1 MGDLQETSVNST
13 SDNIDNSTNVTST
26 NTVEDMK
33 KLLSLISLLTT
44 SVFLLLSLVLNLIII
59 INICYKRKS
68 QIPYFSIL
76 IIFSFIHMLHFLFAA
91 TNTTFSYPLFNDH
104 PLEEFHQYL
113 PPVIKATYGFL
124 FLLVAS
130 LTIERF
136 LAATVRNS
144 IIKTSLHWITCFLS
158 LAIPGLVLAFNV
170 LAKQSHHQHIQN
182 NKELWFGLEVSLY
195 IILPLLILT
204 IFGAVNY
211 CQVSVTSRL
220 LHKHEVLAIKN
231 NIGLTLLT
239 NSAIFLFLVQECLEL
254 WQWQLDGRSG
264 SDVADVLNI
273 LKVTD
278 TILSLVLQLLLTL
291 VPLLFLSLHCCSS
304 CCCPAITLL
313 QDHQYTIVSPEEEH
327 L

>member
-1 MGDLQETSVNST
+1 MDDLQNTSMNST
-13 SDNIDNSTNVTST
+13 IDNLDSTSNATST
-26 NTVEDMK
+26 NTIEDMK
-33 KLLSLISLLTT
+33 KLLNLVSLLTT

-76 IIFSFIHMLHFLFAA
+76 IIFSFIHMVHFLFAA

-104 PLEEFHQYL
+104 PLEELHQYF
-113 PPVIKATYGFL
+113 PPIIKSTYGLL

-158 LAIPGLVLAFNV
+158 IAIPGLVLAFNI
-170 LAKQSHHQHIQN
+170 LAKQSHHDHLDN

-204 IFGAVNY
+204 IFGAINY

-254 WQWQLDGRSG
+254 WQWQLKGRTG
-264 SDVADVLNI
+264 SDVESMLNMLEVVDMVL
-273 LKVTD
+273 V
-278 TILSLVLQLLLTL
+278 LVLQLMLALI
-291 VPLLFLSLHCCSS
+291 PLLFLSLHCCSS